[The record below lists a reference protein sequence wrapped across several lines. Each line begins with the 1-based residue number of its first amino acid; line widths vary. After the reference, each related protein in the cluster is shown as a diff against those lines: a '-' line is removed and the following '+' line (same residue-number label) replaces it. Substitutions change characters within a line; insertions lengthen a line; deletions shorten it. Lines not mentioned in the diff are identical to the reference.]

1 MNKDE
6 TPAIINFSFPLVI
19 GIVFY
24 MLFLNQFLKR
34 NNRELHY

>member
-19 GIVFY
+19 GIVLLYVVFKSVP
-24 MLFLNQFLKR
+24 QKK
-34 NNRELHY
+34 